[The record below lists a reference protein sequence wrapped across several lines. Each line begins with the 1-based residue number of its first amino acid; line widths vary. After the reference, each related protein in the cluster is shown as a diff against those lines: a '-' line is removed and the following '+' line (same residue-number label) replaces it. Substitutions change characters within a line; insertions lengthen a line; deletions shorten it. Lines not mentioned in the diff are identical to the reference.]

1 MLHFINKQSKE
12 HVEYVKQNLEEKLN
26 NINTIEVCGEMIK
39 TYAAN
44 NNVKSTDDFYKVC
57 NAASPLLN
65 KAKATKSQVRK
76 SIGSSNYKA
85 SDILAGTVQRKVKKR
100 KYTGE
105 DQDRVKVFYERSDI
119 SRINPCQKRKKLEKC
134 LHYMKMTFRNAH
146 EIYNKEYPEAM
157 VDFNFF
163 KRSKPGHIRTL
174 AATPLNICSCV
185 YCTNVDEKLKVL
197 GIPGIKT
204 ARDLYKE
211 LICKKSKS
219 FRNKE
224 CIFHTCKEC
233 EDWSGKIKSLAS
245 SLDMKKK
252 IAYRRWEYIGY
263 EQKHSGKT
271 VPKRTNIP
279 KLKTT
284 EECLEELI
292 KKDILKP
299 QKNQKY
305 TFVKH
310 FFIQSYQFQMYKNCE
325 KSLERNECICIQDY
339 AQNLEISYYSEIKAS
354 KWAKK
359 QITVHVQVL
368 MYKTSESDTIKRLTI
383 THVSED
389 LKHDT
394 PMVHYMTLDT
404 IAILSKRH
412 PNEVWK
418 KIYVWSDGCGSQY
431 KSKSSFY
438 FLDQYPVPIERNF
451 YGSEHGKNM
460 CDAFTGKISTQYS
473 NAVKSDDKFISN
485 ASEMKEFLCEAFH
498 SDKRKIFKLIE
509 KDDENLKDIRQAFNN
524 EEIKVLEGKCTATL
538 HQIKYGNEKG
548 YRLVRNF
555 SCFCSSCRDND
566 FENCENETFTG
577 GEYESKRLELKSDVN
592 IEKVSPNATEEE
604 NEEYIDVVDTII
616 VQKQEIQFKD
626 LAVGDLIVVPVEGRH
641 KKVLIIQLRS
651 LIWMRMKQFIL
662 II

>member
-1 MLHFINKQSKE
+1 MFKGPQGMSLASNAAAASAVVAAASAAAGDAASAAATSAATAAANKTKMCASSLILPKGLPSDSKTHSVTKNSKYEHLLCYECKFKEIKYYHVECEQAYNTAVCQTTRKNKKSYDQKNRNNRTDQTQQVKISLEPSKNRCDKTKNNKYYEFNTLVSSYSPNSKNDLMMHFINKQSTD
-12 HVEYVKQNLEEKLN
+12 HVQYVKQNLEEKLN

-299 QKNQKY
+299 QK
-305 TFVKH
+305 
-310 FFIQSYQFQMYKNCE
+310 MKNIP
-325 KSLERNECICIQDY
+325 L
-339 AQNLEISYYSEIKAS
+339 
-354 KWAKK
+354 
-359 QITVHVQVL
+359 
-368 MYKTSESDTIKRLTI
+368 
-383 THVSED
+383 
-389 LKHDT
+389 
-394 PMVHYMTLDT
+394 
-404 IAILSKRH
+404 
-412 PNEVWK
+412 
-418 KIYVWSDGCGSQY
+418 
-431 KSKSSFY
+431 
-438 FLDQYPVPIERNF
+438 
-451 YGSEHGKNM
+451 
-460 CDAFTGKISTQYS
+460 
-473 NAVKSDDKFISN
+473 
-485 ASEMKEFLCEAFH
+485 
-498 SDKRKIFKLIE
+498 
-509 KDDENLKDIRQAFNN
+509 
-524 EEIKVLEGKCTATL
+524 
-538 HQIKYGNEKG
+538 
-548 YRLVRNF
+548 
-555 SCFCSSCRDND
+555 
-566 FENCENETFTG
+566 
-577 GEYESKRLELKSDVN
+577 
-592 IEKVSPNATEEE
+592 
-604 NEEYIDVVDTII
+604 
-616 VQKQEIQFKD
+616 
-626 LAVGDLIVVPVEGRH
+626 
-641 KKVLIIQLRS
+641 
-651 LIWMRMKQFIL
+651 
-662 II
+662 